1 MKKLVALV
9 LALTMLCSMAAFA
22 VAEEE
27 HEPVTIEFLCWGA
40 AETTT
45 ADAFNA
51 MIEGFEAK
59 YPWITVEVT
68 ESNYDGVNT
77 SLLTRVASGSA
88 PDVAQVSNQWVAA
101 YVEMEGVIPL
111 EELFDEA
118 TIADFYTGS
127 MEGTIIGGKHYS
139 AAWIMQPYGL
149 YCNMDLLAQAGYD
162 HVPTTWAEYIQMA
175 RDVAKI
181 GKNAEGNT
189 VYGLTLG
196 TQVLA
201 NAGYGILPYI
211 WAHGGEFFA
220 EDGSLAFN
228 SEATVAAYT
237 ELQDLVKEGVIATG
251 LQIVDN
257 RSLFGNGQVAFH
269 IDAPSQV
276 ANFSKINLAVANIPE
291 TSTITSDHH
300 ICVFEGTEHP
310 EECALLVDYLTGPE
324 GMDLYTQHNSVICAR
339 YSVESLPYFQNVEGT
354 TAVFFK
360 MAPTAKSLPVQ
371 TSSFVAAMEAIA
383 EGVQSLTIGLE
394 DPAKVVEET
403 AVALSEYYK

>member
-1 MKKLVALV
+1 MKKIVALV
-9 LALTMLCSMAAFA
+9 LTLTMLCSMAVFA
-22 VAEEE
+22 VAEE

-45 ADAFNA
+45 APAFNA
-51 MIEGFEAK
+51 MIEGFMAK
-59 YPWITVEVT
+59 YPWITVEIT

-77 SLLTRVASGSA
+77 SLLTRVASGDA

-101 YVEMEGVIPL
+101 YVEMDGVIPL
-111 EELFDEA
+111 EDLLDEA

-127 MEGTIIGGKHYS
+127 MEGTFINGKHYS
-139 AAWIMQPYGL
+139 AAWIMQPFGL
-149 YCNMDLLAQAGYD
+149 YCNMDLLAAAGYD
-162 HVPTTWAEYIQMA
+162 HVPATWAEYIQMA
-175 RDVAKI
+175 RDVAKM
-181 GKNAEGNT
+181 GTNADGNA
-189 VYGLTLG
+189 VYGIAMG

-211 WAHGGEFFA
+211 WAHGAEFFA
-220 EDGSLAFN
+220 EDGSIGFN

-237 ELQDLVKEGVIATG
+237 EIQDLVKEGVIATG
-251 LQIVDN
+251 LQVVDN

-276 ANFSKINLAVANIPE
+276 VNFSNVNLAVANIPE

-310 EECALLVDYLTGPE
+310 EECALLMDYLTGPE

-339 YSVESLPYFQNVEGT
+339 YSVEQLPYFQNVEGT
-354 TAVFFK
+354 TADFFK
-360 MAPTAKSLPVQ
+360 MASTAKSLPVQ
-371 TSSFVAAMEAIA
+371 TANFVAAMEAIA
-383 EGVQSLTIGLE
+383 TGIQSLTIGLE
-394 DPAKVVEET
+394 DPAKVVEDT
-403 AVALSEYYK
+403 AAALSEFYQ